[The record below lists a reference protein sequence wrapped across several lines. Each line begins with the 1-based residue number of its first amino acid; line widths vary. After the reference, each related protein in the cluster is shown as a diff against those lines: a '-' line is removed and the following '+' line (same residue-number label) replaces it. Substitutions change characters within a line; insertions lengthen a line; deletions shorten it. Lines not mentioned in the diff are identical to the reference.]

1 MLKKLTIGFAL
12 AVLILSIFELVDDSL
27 ELSSHTIFLMMSG
40 AFLLFGI
47 EKVKEGMKR
56 TGALYL
62 LVFLLSFMAAVSS
75 F

>member
-12 AVLILSIFELVDDSL
+12 AVLVLSIFELVDDSF

-40 AFLLFGI
+40 VFLL
-47 EKVKEGMKR
+47 VKDGMKR

-62 LVFLLSFMAAVSS
+62 LVFLLSFMAAVFS